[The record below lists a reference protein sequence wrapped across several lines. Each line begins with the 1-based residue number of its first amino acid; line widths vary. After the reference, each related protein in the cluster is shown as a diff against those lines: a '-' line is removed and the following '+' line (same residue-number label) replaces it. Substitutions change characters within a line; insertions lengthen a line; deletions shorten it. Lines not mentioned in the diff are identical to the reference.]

1 MVTMTSE
8 VDKTQTSI
16 VLAAKSAAES
26 AASANNPIR
35 AEEMGQRQRIAL
47 EGDNGEDAAQTL
59 TASNVTT
66 DNCNEVSAKT
76 AITTTTATNLKPL
89 ELSSVTISIELASED
104 DSSTAATPA
113 TAVEAAICT
122 TITPATPVTP
132 TTPQGATPKTVT
144 TPVVAPQPATP
155 MNIANISATP
165 ITTVTAVETPAP
177 TTATTT
183 TDKTTAGAEAAAV
196 TKCNEKTTVTD
207 TTSVTMN
214 EHVVVKSENS
224 RKNNNTT
231 ASTTTTFTAAS
242 VTRAATDAAKLTAI
256 ATVATGKTIAASST
270 TTTTTSSSI
279 SSSSTPKVNFCVNS
293 TNSNTSN
300 STCTSSTNSTS
311 SVTSMSTPAAVGG
324 NTANGSGGA
333 GLGVSNSHYHHQQQ
347 QQQSAQ
353 HGKSSASNGSGGGA
367 DGSHTALPGAKPSL
381 TTGAILNHPQ
391 QRRNEDA
398 PNIMVYKKM
407 EAIIEKMQAESTG
420 VAVRTVKAFMSKVP
434 SVFTGA
440 DLVAW
445 ILKNLDVEDVTEALH
460 FAHLLASHGY
470 IFPIDDHQ
478 LTVKNDGTF
487 YRFQTPYFWPSN
499 CWEPENTDYAV
510 YLCKRTMQNK
520 TRLEL
525 ADYEAENLAKL
536 QKMFSRKWE
545 FIFMQAESQSKV
557 AKKRDKLERKVLDS
571 QERAFWD
578 VHRPMPGCVN
588 TTEID
593 IKKAYRRGGHGCGTS
608 GGAVAKNPVEQVT
621 RVIGLRK
628 QKLERRTIKVS
639 KAAEA
644 LVAYYEQYNEFD
656 YFITSPELPNP
667 WQTDSTEM
675 WDAERNSK
683 EVPLRHV
690 KRWGFSLRELLN
702 DPVGREQFTKFLEK
716 EYSGE
721 NLKFWESV
729 QQMKTLPQS
738 EIKEAIHKIWQEF
751 LAPDAPCPVNVDSK
765 SVELAREAVNAV
777 NGPNRWC
784 FDVAAAHV
792 YHLMKSDSYSRYL
805 RSDMYKDYLNCSR
818 KKIKSIP
825 NLFGVKR

>member
-1 MVTMTSE
+1 MVTMNSE
-8 VDKTQTSI
+8 ADKTQATNASSQAAPAKTDCSSSKSSDPLAVAISEEAQSSGNGNGTAIATIPSPLPNGSNNGGFLDTEGSTVLAKESPAAAAAPPPPPVPKEVTVTVTVTATATTASTPATTASTSTSSCAATTSI
-16 VLAAKSAAES
+16 STSTTLGGKTVAA
-26 AASANNPIR
+26 
-35 AEEMGQRQRIAL
+35 
-47 EGDNGEDAAQTL
+47 
-59 TASNVTT
+59 
-66 DNCNEVSAKT
+66 
-76 AITTTTATNLKPL
+76 TTATT
-89 ELSSVTISIELASED
+89 SSSSSATS
-104 DSSTAATPA
+104 SSTAA
-113 TAVEAAICT
+113 
-122 TITPATPVTP
+122 
-132 TTPQGATPKTVT
+132 
-144 TPVVAPQPATP
+144 
-155 MNIANISATP
+155 
-165 ITTVTAVETPAP
+165 
-177 TTATTT
+177 
-183 TDKTTAGAEAAAV
+183 AAA
-196 TKCNEKTTVTD
+196 
-207 TTSVTMN
+207 
-214 EHVVVKSENS
+214 
-224 RKNNNTT
+224 
-231 ASTTTTFTAAS
+231 AG
-242 VTRAATDAAKLTAI
+242 
-256 ATVATGKTIAASST
+256 GKQ
-270 TTTTTSSSI
+270 
-279 SSSSTPKVNFCVNS
+279 
-293 TNSNTSN
+293 
-300 STCTSSTNSTS
+300 
-311 SVTSMSTPAAVGG
+311 
-324 NTANGSGGA
+324 SGGGGG
-333 GLGVSNSHYHHQQQ
+333 GLLTVSGNHHHHHHSTHP
-347 QQQSAQ
+347 QQQSSAGQ
-353 HGKSSASNGSGGGA
+353 QSASQPPTPPTSSALAVPSASSHHQRGG
-367 DGSHTALPGAKPSL
+367 K
-381 TTGAILNHPQ
+381 
-391 QRRNEDA
+391 NEDA
-398 PNIMVYKKM
+398 PNILVYKKM

-445 ILKNLDVEDVTEALH
+445 ILKNFDVEDVTEALH
-460 FAHLLASHGY
+460 FAHLLSSHGY
-470 IFPIDDHQ
+470 IFPIDDHA

-593 IKKAYRRGGHGCGTS
+593 IKKAYRRGGSSHGTGS
-608 GGAVAKNPVEQVT
+608 AGASLAKNPVEQLT
-621 RVIGLRK
+621 RIIALRK

-644 LVAYYEQYNEFD
+644 LVAYYDQYNEFD

-675 WDAERNSK
+675 WDTEKNSK
-683 EVPLRHV
+683 EVPVRRV
-690 KRWGFSLRELLN
+690 KRWAFSLRELLN
-702 DPVGREQFTKFLEK
+702 DAIGREQFTKFLEK

-729 QQMKTLPQS
+729 QEMKALPQS
-738 EIKEAIHKIWQEF
+738 EIKEAIQKIWQEF

-765 SVELAREAVNAV
+765 SVELAREAVNSPA
-777 NGPNRWC
+777 GPNRWC
-784 FDVAAAHV
+784 FDVAASHV

>member
-1 MVTMTSE
+1 MVTMNSE
-8 VDKTQTSI
+8 ADKTQATNAT
-16 VLAAKSAAES
+16 LAMSSAEKQPAAES
-26 AASANNPIR
+26 TSPLPKSPPATAAAGV
-35 AEEMGQRQRIAL
+35 AVA
-47 EGDNGEDAAQTL
+47 
-59 TASNVTT
+59 VTT
-66 DNCNEVSAKT
+66 ECSVPAAATLPPVPVPAVAPAAATTQTSVPTPAPEALANGNSNANIEEVVVAVASTAAGATVNGGAAGVVTSVAAATPPPSAKT
-76 AITTTTATNLKPL
+76 VN
-89 ELSSVTISIELASED
+89 VRD
-104 DSSTAATPA
+104 
-113 TAVEAAICT
+113 
-122 TITPATPVTP
+122 
-132 TTPQGATPKTVT
+132 
-144 TPVVAPQPATP
+144 
-155 MNIANISATP
+155 
-165 ITTVTAVETPAP
+165 
-177 TTATTT
+177 
-183 TDKTTAGAEAAAV
+183 
-196 TKCNEKTTVTD
+196 
-207 TTSVTMN
+207 
-214 EHVVVKSENS
+214 
-224 RKNNNTT
+224 
-231 ASTTTTFTAAS
+231 
-242 VTRAATDAAKLTAI
+242 
-256 ATVATGKTIAASST
+256 
-270 TTTTTSSSI
+270 TTTSAGVSGSSASKSSGLLTVSSNHHHHHHHQQ
-279 SSSSTPKVNFCVNS
+279 SSSS
-293 TNSNTSN
+293 
-300 STCTSSTNSTS
+300 SSS
-311 SVTSMSTPAAVGG
+311 S
-324 NTANGSGGA
+324 
-333 GLGVSNSHYHHQQQ
+333 QQQ
-347 QQQSAQ
+347 QQAAPSAVVVQSSSQ
-353 HGKSSASNGSGGGA
+353 HQRSN
-367 DGSHTALPGAKPSL
+367 K
-381 TTGAILNHPQ
+381 
-391 QRRNEDA
+391 NEDA
-398 PNIMVYKKM
+398 PNILVYKKM

-445 ILKNLDVEDVTEALH
+445 ILKNFDVEDVTEALH
-460 FAHLLASHGY
+460 FAHLLSSHGY
-470 IFPIDDHQ
+470 IFPIDDHA

-593 IKKAYRRGGHGCGTS
+593 IKKAYRRGGSSHGTGSS
-608 GGAVAKNPVEQVT
+608 GASVAKNPVEQLS
-621 RVIGLRK
+621 RIIALRK

-644 LVAYYEQYNEFD
+644 LVAYYDQYNEFD

-675 WDAERNSK
+675 WDTEKNSK
-683 EVPLRHV
+683 EVPVRRV
-690 KRWGFSLRELLN
+690 KRWAFSLRELLN
-702 DPVGREQFTKFLEK
+702 DAIGRDQFTKFLEK

-729 QQMKTLPQS
+729 QEMKALPQS

-765 SVELAREAVNAV
+765 SVELAREAVNSP

-784 FDVAAAHV
+784 FDVAASHV